1 MHTHASLTPGPRRR
15 DYSGAGSVSA
25 ASSGAAAQ
33 RQHLRAAPPKDPLT
47 SPRDFCT
54 SHPGLSPSL
63 SLCPSPRP
71 LSGVSGRAPP
81 VGGLVRT
88 DAFSTFRR
96 AALVVWLPGCRAS
109 SSPEGS
115 LISWRRVFLRDA
127 ALGLNNDALPARGDL
142 AS

>member
-54 SHPGLSPSL
+54 SHPSLSPSL

-96 AALVVWLPGCRAS
+96 AALVVWLPG
-109 SSPEGS
+109 S
-115 LISWRRVFLRDA
+115 L
-127 ALGLNNDALPARGDL
+127 LP
-142 AS
+142 